1 MNSSGIIKFHT
12 WKELSKAT
20 GICVLLLTAILVF
33 GNLSKYESV
42 LLIAFEHSPLALF
55 RLTLLIIPYA
65 LSIAIP
71 FGYSLALSFVAGKWS
86 NFREIDALRCLGQSS
101 YQLFLPVLTFS
112 FPLCLLVLFASLQWG
127 PTNRNKFDEFRENL
141 VWENISSVME
151 ESGEIS
157 IPIGKEQD
165 LLSNSA
171 LNSFSSL
178 KGQELKRVT
187 ISAQVAGKHI
197 WKYLR
202 ICFHNKGDQIQLVV
216 NAQKAE
222 VSRLISQGVL
232 NLRLIDIDFEPSMSE
247 QGLLGERDSL
257 YVSVKELNEPLA
269 FKISQGKK
277 KNLKRLGF
285 LPLCDMATSSS
296 DEKEKRLAKGIIS
309 KNLALGLSPAFV
321 AVLIIPLAI
330 RVGKKDAT
338 QSLFLGI
345 ILCVG
350 YFSTGTITQNLL
362 SDSSYSY
369 FSWWLP
375 NLFCLFPVAWRL
387 KSLIS

>member
-1 MNSSGIIKFHT
+1 MNSSEIVKFHT
-12 WKELSKAT
+12 WKELSKT
-20 GICVLLLTAILVF
+20 TSICVLLLTVILVF

-42 LLIAFEHSPLALF
+42 LLIAFEHSPFALF
-55 RLTLLIIPYA
+55 KLTLLIIPYA

-71 FGYSLALSFVAGKWS
+71 FGYSLALSFVVGKWS
-86 NFREIDALRCLGQSS
+86 NFREIDALRCLGQSP

-127 PTNRNKFDEFRENL
+127 PTNRNKFDEYRENL

-165 LLSNSA
+165 IFSNSA
-171 LNSFSSL
+171 LDSLTSL
-178 KGQELKRVT
+178 KGEEIERVT
-187 ISAQVAGKHI
+187 ISAQVAGKNI

-222 VSRLISQGVL
+222 VSRLISQGIL
-232 NLRLIDIDFEPSMSE
+232 NLKLMDIDFEPSMSE
-247 QGLLGERDSL
+247 KGFFGEQDSL
-257 YVSVKELNEPLA
+257 YVSIRELKEPLS

-277 KNLKRLGF
+277 QNLKRVGF
-285 LPLCDMATSSS
+285 LPLCDLANSSP
-296 DEKEKRLAKGIIS
+296 DKKEKRMAKGIIS

-321 AVLIIPLAI
+321 AILIIPLAT

-350 YFSTGTITQNLL
+350 YFSTGTIAQNLL

-375 NLFCLFPVAWRL
+375 NLFCLIPVIWRP
-387 KSLIS
+387 

>member
-1 MNSSGIIKFHT
+1 MNSSEIVKFHT
-12 WKELSKAT
+12 WKELSKT
-20 GICVLLLTAILVF
+20 TSICVLLLTVILVF

-42 LLIAFEHSPLALF
+42 LLIAFEHSPFALF
-55 RLTLLIIPYA
+55 KLTLLIIPYA
-65 LSIAIP
+65 LSVAIP
-71 FGYSLALSFVAGKWS
+71 FGYSLALSFVVGKWS
-86 NFREIDALRCLGQSS
+86 NFREIDALRCLGQSP

-127 PTNRNKFDEFRENL
+127 PTNRNKFDEYRENL

-165 LLSNSA
+165 LFSNSA
-171 LNSFSSL
+171 LDSL
-178 KGQELKRVT
+178 TSLQGQEIERVT
-187 ISAQVAGKHI
+187 ISAQVAGKNI

-222 VSRLISQGVL
+222 VSRLISQGIL
-232 NLRLIDIDFEPSMSE
+232 NLKLMDIDFEPSMSE
-247 QGLLGERDSL
+247 KGFFGEQDSL
-257 YVSVKELNEPLA
+257 YVSVRELKEPLT

-277 KNLKRLGF
+277 QNLKRVGF
-285 LPLCDMATSSS
+285 LPLCDLANSSP
-296 DEKEKRLAKGIIS
+296 DKKEKRMAKGIIS

-321 AVLIIPLAI
+321 AILIIPLAT

-350 YFSTGTITQNLL
+350 YFSTGTIAQNLL

-375 NLFCLFPVAWRL
+375 NLFCLIPVIWRP
-387 KSLIS
+387 

>member
-1 MNSSGIIKFHT
+1 MNSSEIVKFHT
-12 WKELSKAT
+12 WKELSKT
-20 GICVLLLTAILVF
+20 TSICVLLLTVILVF

-42 LLIAFEHSPLALF
+42 LLIAFEHSPFALF
-55 RLTLLIIPYA
+55 KLTLLIIPYA

-71 FGYSLALSFVAGKWS
+71 FGYSLALSFVVGKWS
-86 NFREIDALRCLGQSS
+86 NFREIDALRCLGQSP

-127 PTNRNKFDEFRENL
+127 PTNRNKFDEYRENL

-165 LLSNSA
+165 LFSNSA
-171 LNSFSSL
+171 LDSL
-178 KGQELKRVT
+178 TSLQGQEIERVT
-187 ISAQVAGKHI
+187 ISAQVAGKNI

-222 VSRLISQGVL
+222 VSRLISQGIL
-232 NLRLIDIDFEPSMSE
+232 NLKLMDIDFEPSMSE
-247 QGLLGERDSL
+247 KGFFGEQDSL
-257 YVSVKELNEPLA
+257 YVSVRELKEPLA

-277 KNLKRLGF
+277 QNLKRVGF
-285 LPLCDMATSSS
+285 LPLCDLANSSP
-296 DEKEKRLAKGIIS
+296 DKKEKRMAKGIIS

-321 AVLIIPLAI
+321 AILIIPLAT

-350 YFSTGTITQNLL
+350 YFSTGTIAQNLL

-375 NLFCLFPVAWRL
+375 NLFCLIPVIWR
-387 KSLIS
+387 S

>member
-1 MNSSGIIKFHT
+1 MNSSEIVKFHT
-12 WKELSKAT
+12 WKELSKT
-20 GICVLLLTAILVF
+20 TSICVLLLTVILVF

-42 LLIAFEHSPLALF
+42 LLIAFEHSPFALF
-55 RLTLLIIPYA
+55 KLTLLIIPYA

-71 FGYSLALSFVAGKWS
+71 FGYSLALSFVVGKWS
-86 NFREIDALRCLGQSS
+86 NFREIDALRCLGQSP

-127 PTNRNKFDEFRENL
+127 PTNRNKFDEYRENL

-165 LLSNSA
+165 LFSNSA
-171 LNSFSSL
+171 LDSLTSL
-178 KGQELKRVT
+178 KGEEIERVT
-187 ISAQVAGKHI
+187 ISAQVAGKNI

-202 ICFHNKGDQIQLVV
+202 ICFHNKDDQIQLVV

-222 VSRLISQGVL
+222 VSRLISQGIL
-232 NLRLIDIDFEPSMSE
+232 NLKLIDIDFEPSMSE
-247 QGLLGERDSL
+247 KGFFGEQDSL
-257 YVSVKELNEPLA
+257 YVSVRELKEPLT

-277 KNLKRLGF
+277 QNLKRVGF
-285 LPLCDMATSSS
+285 LPLCDLANSSP
-296 DEKEKRLAKGIIS
+296 DKKEKRMAKGIIS

-321 AVLIIPLAI
+321 AILIIPLAT

-350 YFSTGTITQNLL
+350 YFSTGTIAQNLL

-375 NLFCLFPVAWRL
+375 NLFCLIPVIWRP
-387 KSLIS
+387 

>member
-1 MNSSGIIKFHT
+1 MNSSEIVKFHT
-12 WKELSKAT
+12 WKELSKT
-20 GICVLLLTAILVF
+20 TSICVLLLTVILVF

-42 LLIAFEHSPLALF
+42 LLIAFEHSPFALF
-55 RLTLLIIPYA
+55 KLTLLIIPYA

-71 FGYSLALSFVAGKWS
+71 FGYSLALSFVVGKWS
-86 NFREIDALRCLGQSS
+86 SFREIDALRCLGQSP

-127 PTNRNKFDEFRENL
+127 PTNRNKFDEYRENL

-165 LLSNSA
+165 LFSNSA
-171 LNSFSSL
+171 LDSL
-178 KGQELKRVT
+178 TSLQGQEIERVT
-187 ISAQVAGKHI
+187 ISAQVAGKNI

-222 VSRLISQGVL
+222 VSRLISQGIL
-232 NLRLIDIDFEPSMSE
+232 NLKLMDIDFEPSMSE
-247 QGLLGERDSL
+247 KGFFGEQDSL
-257 YVSVKELNEPLA
+257 YVSVRELKEPLA

-277 KNLKRLGF
+277 QNLKRVGF
-285 LPLCDMATSSS
+285 LPLCDLANSSP
-296 DEKEKRLAKGIIS
+296 DKKEKRMAKGIIS

-321 AVLIIPLAI
+321 AILIIPLAT

-350 YFSTGTITQNLL
+350 YFSTGTIAQNLL

-375 NLFCLFPVAWRL
+375 NLFCLIPVIWR
-387 KSLIS
+387 S

>member
-1 MNSSGIIKFHT
+1 MNSSEIVKFHT
-12 WKELSKAT
+12 WKELSKT
-20 GICVLLLTAILVF
+20 TSICVLLLTVILVF

-42 LLIAFEHSPLALF
+42 LLIAFEHSPFALF
-55 RLTLLIIPYA
+55 KLTLLIIPYA

-71 FGYSLALSFVAGKWS
+71 FGYSLALSFVVGKWS
-86 NFREIDALRCLGQSS
+86 NFREIDALRCLGQSP

-127 PTNRNKFDEFRENL
+127 PTNRNKFDEYRENL

-165 LLSNSA
+165 LFSNSA
-171 LNSFSSL
+171 LDSLTSL
-178 KGQELKRVT
+178 KGEEIERVT
-187 ISAQVAGKHI
+187 ITAQVAGKNI

-202 ICFHNKGDQIQLVV
+202 ICFHNKDDQIQLVV

-222 VSRLISQGVL
+222 VSRLISQGIL
-232 NLRLIDIDFEPSMSE
+232 NLKLIDIDFEPSMSE
-247 QGLLGERDSL
+247 KGFFGEQDSL
-257 YVSVKELNEPLA
+257 YVSVRELKEPLT

-277 KNLKRLGF
+277 QNLKRVGF
-285 LPLCDMATSSS
+285 LPLCDLANSSP
-296 DEKEKRLAKGIIS
+296 DKKEKRMAKGIIS

-321 AVLIIPLAI
+321 AILIIPLAT

-350 YFSTGTITQNLL
+350 YFSTGTIAQNLL

-375 NLFCLFPVAWRL
+375 NLFCLIPVIWRP
-387 KSLIS
+387 

>member
-1 MNSSGIIKFHT
+1 MNSSEIVKFHT
-12 WKELSKAT
+12 WKELSKT
-20 GICVLLLTAILVF
+20 TSICVLLLTVILVF

-42 LLIAFEHSPLALF
+42 LLIAFEHSPFALF
-55 RLTLLIIPYA
+55 KLTLLIIPYA

-71 FGYSLALSFVAGKWS
+71 FGYSLALSFVVGKWS
-86 NFREIDALRCLGQSS
+86 NFREIDALRCLGQSP

-127 PTNRNKFDEFRENL
+127 PTNRNKFDEYRENL

-165 LLSNSA
+165 LFSNSA
-171 LNSFSSL
+171 LDSL
-178 KGQELKRVT
+178 TSLQGQEIERVT
-187 ISAQVAGKHI
+187 ISAQVAGKNI

-222 VSRLISQGVL
+222 VSRLISQGIL
-232 NLRLIDIDFEPSMSE
+232 NLKLMDIDFEPSMSE
-247 QGLLGERDSL
+247 KGFFGEQDSL
-257 YVSVKELNEPLA
+257 YVSVRELKEPLA

-277 KNLKRLGF
+277 QNLKRVGF
-285 LPLCDMATSSS
+285 LPLCDLANSSP
-296 DEKEKRLAKGIIS
+296 DKKEKRMAKGIIS

-321 AVLIIPLAI
+321 AILIIPLAT

-350 YFSTGTITQNLL
+350 YFSTGTIAQNLL

-375 NLFCLFPVAWRL
+375 NLFCLIPLIWRP
-387 KSLIS
+387 

>member
-1 MNSSGIIKFHT
+1 MNSSEIVKFHT
-12 WKELSKAT
+12 WKELSKT
-20 GICVLLLTAILVF
+20 TSICVLLLTVILVF

-42 LLIAFEHSPLALF
+42 LLIAFEHSPFALF
-55 RLTLLIIPYA
+55 KLTLLIIPYA

-71 FGYSLALSFVAGKWS
+71 FGYSLALSFVVGKWS
-86 NFREIDALRCLGQSS
+86 NFREIDALRCLGQSP

-127 PTNRNKFDEFRENL
+127 PTNRNKFDEYRENL

-165 LLSNSA
+165 LFSNSA
-171 LNSFSSL
+171 LDSLTSL
-178 KGQELKRVT
+178 KGEEIERVT
-187 ISAQVAGKHI
+187 ISAQVAGKNI

-222 VSRLISQGVL
+222 VSRLISQGIL
-232 NLRLIDIDFEPSMSE
+232 NLKLMDIDFEPSMSE
-247 QGLLGERDSL
+247 KGFFGEQDSL
-257 YVSVKELNEPLA
+257 YVSVRELKEPLA

-277 KNLKRLGF
+277 QNLKRVGF
-285 LPLCDMATSSS
+285 LPLCDLANSSP
-296 DEKEKRLAKGIIS
+296 DKKEKRMAKGIIS

-321 AVLIIPLAI
+321 AILIIPLAT

-350 YFSTGTITQNLL
+350 YFSTGTIAQNLL

-375 NLFCLFPVAWRL
+375 NLFCLIPLIWRP
-387 KSLIS
+387 